1 MKRIVVLLASVL
13 MAFSMVGCSG
23 SEKSDDSSS
32 ESSVESTT
40 SAAEESTEEET
51 SEEETEA
58 PTEAETEASEETTE
72 QDTTEAEE
80 SESKTSSQETPA
92 SVDVS
97 EAIQDTDTSDENAAD
112 INQWVKTTLYSA
124 TDKTYHT
131 VYVRIT
137 KVTTSTDDQKYV
149 DDAIELNNSLS
160 SEYGQIDVAELKV
173 PSDAELCILDYE
185 VYVPEDFPT
194 NEWGIIA
201 PNISFGASN
210 IGGGGIP
217 SADGAST
224 YIGMGST
231 MGMEIEE
238 ETDYKVGNTYAFRS
252 LFMMVKGY
260 KDYVF
265 HYDSY
270 VEGTTEITSDA
281 STDGYHKAF

>member
-1 MKRIVVLLASVL
+1 MKKIVVLLASVL
-13 MAFSMVGCSG
+13 MAFSMAGCSA
-23 SEKSDDSSS
+23 STKDDDSSS
-32 ESSVESTT
+32 ESSEESTT
-40 SAAEESTEEET
+40 YAAEESTEEVT
-51 SEEETEA
+51 EET
-58 PTEAETEASEETTE
+58 TEASE
-72 QDTTEAEE
+72 DTTDAGE
-80 SESKTSSQETPA
+80 SGSETSTQGNSSSA
-92 SVDVS
+92 DVS
-97 EAIQDTDTSDENAAD
+97 DAIQDTDTSYEKAAD

-124 TDKTYHT
+124 TDKTYHS

-160 SEYGQIDVAELKV
+160 SDYGKIDVAELKV
-173 PSDAELCILDYE
+173 PSDAELCVLDYE

-194 NEWGIIA
+194 NDWGIIA
-201 PNISFGASN
+201 PDITFGASN

-217 SADGAST
+217 SADGSST

-231 MGMEIEE
+231 MNMEIEE
-238 ETDYKVGNTYAFRS
+238 EREYTVGNTYAFRS
-252 LFMMVKGY
+252 LYMMVKGY

-281 STDGYHKAF
+281 STDGYHKAS